1 MAYLVS
7 VTVLWAFSFSLIG
20 VYLAGQVDPY
30 FAVLSRILLA
40 LLLFSPLLL
49 RYRFASSLVWPV
61 IGLGALQLGLMYLF
75 YYQSFLLLSVA
86 EVLVFTIFTPLYIT
100 LLHDVLAKRFN
111 PLFLLAA
118 LIAVLAAAIMRYQ
131 SLSEHYWT
139 GFAVVQGANL
149 CFALG
154 QVGYKRLLAGHPDI
168 KQYQLFGWFYVG
180 ASLVAIPAW
189 LLFGTAQYPGTT
201 IHWVVL
207 LWLGLVA
214 SGLGYYGWNKGAT
227 QVSSGML
234 AVMNNALI
242 PAGLLVNVV
251 IWQRDT
257 DLVRLSIG
265 CVMIGFSIWLCRR
278 PAGQGG

>member
-1 MAYLVS
+1 MIYLIS

-49 RYRFASSLVWPV
+49 RYRFGANLVLPV
-61 IGLGALQLGLMYLF
+61 MAIGAVQLGLMYLF

-100 LLHDVLAKRFN
+100 LLYDVLARRFN
-111 PLFLLAA
+111 PQFLLAA
-118 LIAVLAAAIMRYQ
+118 LIAVLAAALMRYQ
-131 SLSEHYWT
+131 SLSAHYWT

-149 CFALG
+149 CFAIG
-154 QVGYKRLLAGHPDI
+154 QVSYKRLIARHPGVT
-168 KQYQLFGWFYVG
+168 QYQLFGWFYAG
-180 ASLVAIPAW
+180 AACIAIPAW
-189 LLFGTAQYPGTT
+189 LVLGTAQYPSSTV
-201 IHWVVL
+201 HWAVI

-227 QVSSGML
+227 LVSSGML

-242 PAGLLVNVV
+242 PAGLLVNVI

-257 DLVRLSIG
+257 ELVRLSIG
-265 CVMIGFSIWLCRR
+265 CAMIGFSIWLCRR

>member
-1 MAYLVS
+1 MAYLLS
-7 VTVLWAFSFSLIG
+7 VTLLWAFSFSLIG

-30 FAVLSRILLA
+30 FAVLSRVLLA
-40 LLLFSPLLL
+40 LLLFSPLIL
-49 RYRFASSLVWPV
+49 RYRFVTSLVWSV
-61 IGLGALQLGLMYLF
+61 MAIGAVQLGLMYLF

-100 LLHDVLAKRFN
+100 LLHDLLAKRFN
-111 PLFLLAA
+111 PLFFAAA
-118 LIAVLAAAIMRYQ
+118 LIAVLAAALMRYQ
-131 SLSEHYWT
+131 SLSEQYWV
-139 GFAVVQGANL
+139 GFAVVQGANM

-154 QVGYKRLLAGHPDI
+154 QVSYKNVLARHPAV
-168 KQYQLFGWFYVG
+168 KQHQLFGWFYVG
-180 ASLVAIPAW
+180 AALVAIPAW
-189 LLFGTAQYPGTT
+189 LVLGGNQYPTAT
-201 IHWVVL
+201 EHWAVL

-242 PAGLLVNVV
+242 PAGLLVNVI

-265 CVMIGFSIWLCRR
+265 CVLIGFSIWLCRK
-278 PAGQGG
+278 PAKQGG

>member
-1 MAYLVS
+1 MGYLLA

-30 FAVLSRILLA
+30 FAVITRIMLA
-40 LLLFSPLLL
+40 LLLFSPLLF
-49 RYRFASSLVWPV
+49 RYRFAARLIWP
-61 IGLGALQLGLMYLF
+61 IMALGAVQLGVMYLF

-100 LLHDVLAKRFN
+100 LLHDVVAKRFN
-111 PLFLLAA
+111 PQFFVAA

-131 SLSEHYWT
+131 SISEHYWT

-154 QVGYKRLLAGHPDI
+154 QVGYKKLIAGHPNI
-168 KQYQLFGWFYVG
+168 KQHQLFGWFYAG
-180 ASLVAIPAW
+180 AALVAIPAW
-189 LLFGTAQYPGTT
+189 LLLGSDQYPTT
-201 IHWVVL
+201 TVHWAVL

-242 PAGLLVNVV
+242 PAGLLVNVI

-265 CVMIGFSIWLCRR
+265 CAMIGFSIWLCRR
-278 PAGQGG
+278 PARQGG